1 MKKYL
6 LFAFL
11 LLLPYRVFAFAY
23 YCPSSVT
30 SGEEIR
36 CSIVPGTNLKSVT
49 GNVGS
54 DEALVFY
61 GISGNGFTDRS
72 SGTGI
77 LLNDVKSNADVYL
90 KFKAPNVSTT
100 KEYSISFT
108 NFSYVTEDDH
118 TNLYKAE
125 IFKVNVVPKT
135 TTTTTTKGSIFKI
148 NFDAN
153 GGTGTFKELS
163 CTSKNGVCNVNLS
176 EVGVPVREGY
186 TFNGWGTN
194 KDCTTS
200 GNKNVYK
207 AKKSTILFACYTKNS
222 DSTTTTTTTK
232 ATTSN
237 KTTST
242 TTITSKTD
250 IKLYLKNLSIEGQTI
265 DFSKFKTNYEIKVL
279 YEVESIKINAEAAS
293 EGVNLDYQNEVNL
306 EVGENE
312 IPITLSDG
320 TNSSVYTLKVI
331 RLKEGEEIKDASN
344 DASLKSLVLTGYN
357 IGFNSTVTS
366 YELTVKYNVSNIE
379 VKATPNDENAKFV
392 ITGNSDIANGSVIK
406 VDVQAE
412 DGTLMSYKINIT
424 KQNFFQTY
432 KTYFLIGAGV
442 VLLILTILV
451 IIDRKKKVK
460 KVPKTTVVKKSSG
473 VKQGTTNNK
482 ASNVEVLKM

>member
-11 LLLPYRVFAFAY
+11 LLLPYKVWAFGIACSSSVSSGEMIDCTISPGNNLVSVKGNVGFDDALTFY
-23 YCPSSVT
+23 GITGEGFTNASNGTNLVLNNVKTNAGIHLSFKAPSVT
-30 SGEEIR
+30 S
-36 CSIVPGTNLKSVT
+36 K
-49 GNVGS
+49 
-54 DEALVFY
+54 
-61 GISGNGFTDRS
+61 
-72 SGTGI
+72 
-77 LLNDVKSNADVYL
+77 
-90 KFKAPNVSTT
+90 
-100 KEYSISFT
+100 KEYSITFT
-108 NFSYVTEDDH
+108 NFSFVTEGNNETH
-118 TNLYKAE
+118 LYKAE
-125 IFKVNVVPKT
+125 LLKVNVIPKT
-135 TTTTTTKGSIFKI
+135 TTTTTTKSSIFKI

-163 CTSKNGVCNVNLS
+163 CTSKNGVCNVDLN
-176 EVGVPVREGY
+176 EAGVPVREGY

-194 KDCTTS
+194 KNCTTT

-207 AKKSTILFACYTKNS
+207 AKKNTTLYACYTKEENTT
-222 DSTTTTTTTK
+222 TTTTTTTK
-232 ATTSN
+232 V
-237 KTTST
+237 T
-242 TTITSKTD
+242 TTTAKTD
-250 IKLYLKNLSIEGQTI
+250 IKLYLKELNIEGQTI

-279 YEVESIKINAEAAS
+279 YDVESIKINAEAAS
-293 EGVNLDYQNEVNL
+293 DGINTEYQKEVNL

-344 DASLKSLVLTGYN
+344 DATLKSLVLTGYD

-379 VKATPNDENAKFV
+379 VKATPSDENAKFV
-392 ITGNSDIANGSVIK
+392 ITGNSDIVNGSVIK

-442 VLLILTILV
+442 VLLILLILV
-451 IIDRKKKVK
+451 IIDRKKKEK
-460 KVPKTTVVKKSSG
+460 KVPKTTVVKKSSS

>member
-11 LLLPYRVFAFAY
+11 LILPYKVWAFGIACSSSVSSGEMIDCTISPGNNLVSVKGNVGFDDALTFY
-23 YCPSSVT
+23 GITGDGFTNASNGTNLVLNNVKTNAGIHLIFKAPSVT
-30 SGEEIR
+30 S
-36 CSIVPGTNLKSVT
+36 K
-49 GNVGS
+49 
-54 DEALVFY
+54 
-61 GISGNGFTDRS
+61 
-72 SGTGI
+72 
-77 LLNDVKSNADVYL
+77 
-90 KFKAPNVSTT
+90 
-100 KEYSISFT
+100 KEYAITFT
-108 NFSYVTEDDH
+108 NFSFVTEGNNETH
-118 TNLYKAE
+118 LYKAE
-125 IFKVNVVPKT
+125 LLKVNVIPKT
-135 TTTTTTKGSIFKI
+135 TTTTTKSSIFKI

-163 CTSKNGVCNVNLS
+163 CTSKNGVCNVDLN
-176 EVGVPVREGY
+176 EAGVPVREGY

-194 KDCTTS
+194 KNCTTT

-207 AKKSTILFACYTKNS
+207 AKKNTTLYACYTKEEN
-222 DSTTTTTTTK
+222 TTKTTTTTTK
-232 ATTSN
+232 V
-237 KTTST
+237 T
-242 TTITSKTD
+242 TTTAKTD
-250 IKLYLKNLSIEGQTI
+250 IKLYLKELNVEGQTI

-279 YEVESIKINAEAAS
+279 YDVESIKINAEAAS
-293 EGVNLDYQNEVNL
+293 DGINTEYQNEVNL

-344 DASLKSLVLTGYN
+344 DATLKSLVLTGYN
-357 IGFNSTVTS
+357 IDFNSTVTS

-379 VKATPNDENAKFV
+379 VKATPSDENAKFV
-392 ITGNSDIANGSVIK
+392 ITGNSDIVNGSVIK

-442 VLLILTILV
+442 VLLILLILV
-451 IIDRKKKVK
+451 IIDRKKKEK
-460 KVPKTTVVKKSSG
+460 KVPKTTVVKKSSS

>member
-11 LLLPYRVFAFAY
+11 LLLPYKVWAFGIACSSSVSSGEMIDCTISPGDNLVSVKGNVGFDDALTFY
-23 YCPSSVT
+23 GITGDGFTNASNGTNLVLNNVKTNAGIHLSFKAPSVT
-30 SGEEIR
+30 S
-36 CSIVPGTNLKSVT
+36 K
-49 GNVGS
+49 
-54 DEALVFY
+54 
-61 GISGNGFTDRS
+61 
-72 SGTGI
+72 
-77 LLNDVKSNADVYL
+77 
-90 KFKAPNVSTT
+90 
-100 KEYSISFT
+100 KEYAITFT
-108 NFSYVTEDDH
+108 NFSFVTEGNNETH
-118 TNLYKAE
+118 LYKAE
-125 IFKVNVVPKT
+125 LLKVNVIPKT
-135 TTTTTTKGSIFKI
+135 TTTTTTKSSIFKI

-163 CTSKNGVCNVNLS
+163 CTSKNGVCNVNLN
-176 EVGVPVREGY
+176 EAGVPVREGY

-194 KDCTTS
+194 KNCTTT

-207 AKKSTILFACYTKNS
+207 AKKNTTLYACYTKEEN
-222 DSTTTTTTTK
+222 TTKTTTTTTK
-232 ATTSN
+232 V
-237 KTTST
+237 T
-242 TTITSKTD
+242 TTTAKTD
-250 IKLYLKNLSIEGQTI
+250 IKLYLKELNVEGQTI

-279 YEVESIKINAEAAS
+279 YDVESIKINAEAAS
-293 EGVNLDYQNEVNL
+293 DGINTEYQKEVNL

-344 DASLKSLVLTGYN
+344 DATLKSLVLTGYD
-357 IGFNSTVTS
+357 IDFNSTVTS

-379 VKATPNDENAKFV
+379 VKATPSDENAKFV
-392 ITGNSDIANGSVIK
+392 ITGNSDIVNGSVIK

-432 KTYFLIGAGV
+432 KTYFLIGTGV
-442 VLLILTILV
+442 VLLILIILV

-460 KVPKTTVVKKSSG
+460 KVPKTTVVKKSSS

>member
-11 LLLPYRVFAFAY
+11 LLLPYKVWAFGIACSSSVSSGEMIDCTISPGNNLVSVKGNVGFDDALTFY
-23 YCPSSVT
+23 GITGDGFTNASNGTNLVLNNVKTNAGIHLIFKAPSVT
-30 SGEEIR
+30 S
-36 CSIVPGTNLKSVT
+36 K
-49 GNVGS
+49 
-54 DEALVFY
+54 
-61 GISGNGFTDRS
+61 
-72 SGTGI
+72 
-77 LLNDVKSNADVYL
+77 
-90 KFKAPNVSTT
+90 
-100 KEYSISFT
+100 KEYAITFT
-108 NFSYVTEDDH
+108 NFSFVTEGNNETH
-118 TNLYKAE
+118 LYKAE
-125 IFKVNVVPKT
+125 LLKVNVIPKT
-135 TTTTTTKGSIFKI
+135 TTTTTTKSSIFKI

-163 CTSKNGVCNVNLS
+163 CTSKNGVCNVDLN
-176 EVGVPVREGY
+176 EAGVPVREGY

-194 KDCTTS
+194 KNCTTT

-207 AKKSTILFACYTKNS
+207 AKKNTTLYACYTKEEN
-222 DSTTTTTTTK
+222 TTKTTTTTTK
-232 ATTSN
+232 V
-237 KTTST
+237 T
-242 TTITSKTD
+242 TTTAKTD
-250 IKLYLKNLSIEGQTI
+250 IKLYLKELNVEGQTI

-279 YEVESIKINAEAAS
+279 YDVESIKINAEAAS
-293 EGVNLDYQNEVNL
+293 DGINTEYQNEVNL

-344 DASLKSLVLTGYN
+344 DATLKSLVLTGYN
-357 IGFNSTVTS
+357 IDFNSTVTS

-379 VKATPNDENAKFV
+379 VKATPSDENAKFV
-392 ITGNSDIANGSVIK
+392 ITGNSDIVNGSVIK

-442 VLLILTILV
+442 VLLILLILV
-451 IIDRKKKVK
+451 IIDRKKKEK
-460 KVPKTTVVKKSSG
+460 KVPKTTVVKKSSS

-482 ASNVEVLKM
+482 AGNVEVLKM

>member
-11 LLLPYRVFAFAY
+11 LLLPYKVWAFGIACSSSVSSGEMIDCTISPGNNLVSVKGNVGFDDALTFY
-23 YCPSSVT
+23 GITGDGFTNASNGTNLVLNNVKTNAGIHLIFKAPSVT
-30 SGEEIR
+30 S
-36 CSIVPGTNLKSVT
+36 K
-49 GNVGS
+49 
-54 DEALVFY
+54 
-61 GISGNGFTDRS
+61 
-72 SGTGI
+72 
-77 LLNDVKSNADVYL
+77 
-90 KFKAPNVSTT
+90 
-100 KEYSISFT
+100 KEYAITFT
-108 NFSYVTEDDH
+108 NFSFVTEGNNETH
-118 TNLYKAE
+118 LYKAE
-125 IFKVNVVPKT
+125 LLKVNVIPKT
-135 TTTTTTKGSIFKI
+135 TTTTTTKSSIFKI

-163 CTSKNGVCNVNLS
+163 CTSKNGVCNVDLN
-176 EVGVPVREGY
+176 EAGVPVREGY

-194 KDCTTS
+194 KNCTTT

-207 AKKSTILFACYTKNS
+207 AKKNTTLYACYTKEENTT
-222 DSTTTTTTTK
+222 TTTTTTTK
-232 ATTSN
+232 V
-237 KTTST
+237 T
-242 TTITSKTD
+242 TTTAKTD
-250 IKLYLKNLSIEGQTI
+250 IKLYLKELNVEGQTI

-279 YEVESIKINAEAAS
+279 YDVESIKINAEAAS
-293 EGVNLDYQNEVNL
+293 DGINTEYQNEVNL

-344 DASLKSLVLTGYN
+344 DATLKSLVLTGYN
-357 IGFNSTVTS
+357 IDFNSTVTS

-379 VKATPNDENAKFV
+379 VKATPSDENAKFV
-392 ITGNSDIANGSVIK
+392 ITGNSDIVNGSVIK

-442 VLLILTILV
+442 VLLILLILV
-451 IIDRKKKVK
+451 IIDRKKKEK
-460 KVPKTTVVKKSSG
+460 KVPKTTVVKKSSS

>member
-11 LLLPYRVFAFAY
+11 LLLPYKVWAFGFACSSSVSSGEMIDCTISPGNNLVSVKGNVGFDDALTFY
-23 YCPSSVT
+23 GITGDGFTNASNGTNLVLNNVKTNASIHLGFKAPSVT
-30 SGEEIR
+30 S
-36 CSIVPGTNLKSVT
+36 K
-49 GNVGS
+49 
-54 DEALVFY
+54 
-61 GISGNGFTDRS
+61 
-72 SGTGI
+72 
-77 LLNDVKSNADVYL
+77 
-90 KFKAPNVSTT
+90 
-100 KEYSISFT
+100 KEYAITFT
-108 NFSYVTEDDH
+108 NFSFVTEGNNETH
-118 TNLYKAE
+118 LYKAE
-125 IFKVNVVPKT
+125 LLKVNVIPKT
-135 TTTTTTKGSIFKI
+135 TTTTTTKASIFKI

-163 CTSKNGVCNVNLS
+163 CTSKNGVCNVDLS
-176 EVGVPVREGY
+176 SVGVPVRDGF
-186 TFNGWGTN
+186 TFNGWGTVRS
-194 KDCTTS
+194 CTTS

-207 AKKSTILFACYTKNS
+207 AKKSTTLYACYTKNS
-222 DSTTTTTTTK
+222 DTTTTTTTTTK
-232 ATTSN
+232 V
-237 KTTST
+237 T
-242 TTITSKTD
+242 TTTAKTD
-250 IKLYLKNLSIEGQTI
+250 IKLYLKELDVEGQTI

-279 YEVESIKINAEAAS
+279 YDVESIKINAEAAS
-293 EGVNLDYQNEVNL
+293 DGINTDYQNEVNL

-344 DASLKSLVLTGYN
+344 DATLKSLVLTGYN

-412 DGTLMSYKINIT
+412 DGTLMSYKINIV

-442 VLLILTILV
+442 ILLILIILI

>member
-11 LLLPYRVFAFAY
+11 LLLPYKVWAFGIACSSSVSSGEMIDCTISPGDNLVSVKGNVGFDDALTFY
-23 YCPSSVT
+23 GITGDGFTNVSNGTNLVLNNVKTNAGIHLSFKAPSVT
-30 SGEEIR
+30 S
-36 CSIVPGTNLKSVT
+36 K
-49 GNVGS
+49 
-54 DEALVFY
+54 
-61 GISGNGFTDRS
+61 
-72 SGTGI
+72 
-77 LLNDVKSNADVYL
+77 
-90 KFKAPNVSTT
+90 
-100 KEYSISFT
+100 KEYAITFT
-108 NFSYVTEDDH
+108 NFSFVTEGNNETH
-118 TNLYKAE
+118 LYKAE
-125 IFKVNVVPKT
+125 LLKVNVIPKT
-135 TTTTTTKGSIFKI
+135 TTTTTTKSSIFKI

-163 CTSKNGVCNVNLS
+163 CTSKNGVCNVNLN
-176 EVGVPVREGY
+176 EAGVPVREGY

-194 KDCTTS
+194 KNCTTT

-207 AKKSTILFACYTKNS
+207 AKKNTTLYACYTKEENTT
-222 DSTTTTTTTK
+222 TTTTTTTK
-232 ATTSN
+232 V
-237 KTTST
+237 T
-242 TTITSKTD
+242 TTTAKTD
-250 IKLYLKNLSIEGQTI
+250 IKLYLKELNVEGQTI

-279 YEVESIKINAEAAS
+279 YDVESIKINAEAAS
-293 EGVNLDYQNEVNL
+293 DGINTEYQNEVNL

-344 DASLKSLVLTGYN
+344 DATLKSLVLTGYD

-379 VKATPNDENAKFV
+379 VKATPSDENAKFV
-392 ITGNSDIANGSVIK
+392 ITGNSDIVNGSVIK

-412 DGTLMSYKINIT
+412 DGTLMSYKINII

-442 VLLILTILV
+442 VLLVLIILV
-451 IIDRKKKVK
+451 IIDRKKKEK
-460 KVPKTTVVKKSSG
+460 KVPKTTVVKKSSS

>member
-11 LLLPYRVFAFAY
+11 LLLPYKVWAFGIACSSSVSSGEMIDCTISPGNNLVSIKGNVGFDDALTFY
-23 YCPSSVT
+23 GITGDGFTNASNGTNLVLNNVKTNAGIHLSFKAPSVT
-30 SGEEIR
+30 S
-36 CSIVPGTNLKSVT
+36 K
-49 GNVGS
+49 
-54 DEALVFY
+54 
-61 GISGNGFTDRS
+61 
-72 SGTGI
+72 
-77 LLNDVKSNADVYL
+77 
-90 KFKAPNVSTT
+90 
-100 KEYSISFT
+100 KEYAITFT
-108 NFSYVTEDDH
+108 NFSFVTEGNNETH
-118 TNLYKAE
+118 LYKAE
-125 IFKVNVVPKT
+125 LLKVNVIPKT
-135 TTTTTTKGSIFKI
+135 TTTTTTKSSIFKI

-163 CTSKNGVCNVNLS
+163 CTSKNGVCNVNLN

-194 KDCTTS
+194 KNCTTT

-207 AKKSTILFACYTKNS
+207 AKKNTTLYACYTKEEKTT
-222 DSTTTTTTTK
+222 TTTTTTTK
-232 ATTSN
+232 V
-237 KTTST
+237 T
-242 TTITSKTD
+242 TTTAKTD
-250 IKLYLKNLSIEGQTI
+250 IKLYLKELNVEGQTI

-279 YEVESIKINAEAAS
+279 YDVESIKINAEAAS
-293 EGVNLDYQNEVNL
+293 DGINTEYQKEVNL

-344 DASLKSLVLTGYN
+344 DATLKSLVLTGYD
-357 IGFNSTVTS
+357 IDFNSTVTS

-379 VKATPNDENAKFV
+379 VKATPSDENAKFV
-392 ITGNSDIANGSVIK
+392 ITGNSDIVNGSVIK

-442 VLLILTILV
+442 VLLILLILV
-451 IIDRKKKVK
+451 IIDRKKKEK
-460 KVPKTTVVKKSSG
+460 KVPKTTVVKKSSS

>member
-11 LLLPYRVFAFAY
+11 LLLPYKVWAFGIACSSSVSSGEMIDCTISPGNNLVSVKGNVGFDDALTFY
-23 YCPSSVT
+23 GITGEGFTNASNGTNLVLNNVKTNAGIHLSFKAPSVT
-30 SGEEIR
+30 S
-36 CSIVPGTNLKSVT
+36 K
-49 GNVGS
+49 
-54 DEALVFY
+54 
-61 GISGNGFTDRS
+61 
-72 SGTGI
+72 
-77 LLNDVKSNADVYL
+77 
-90 KFKAPNVSTT
+90 
-100 KEYSISFT
+100 KEYSITFT
-108 NFSYVTEDDH
+108 NFSFVTEGNNETH
-118 TNLYKAE
+118 LYKAE
-125 IFKVNVVPKT
+125 LLKVNVIPKT
-135 TTTTTTKGSIFKI
+135 TTTTTTKSSIFKI

-163 CTSKNGVCNVNLS
+163 CTSKNGVCNVNLN
-176 EVGVPVREGY
+176 EAGVPVREGY

-194 KDCTTS
+194 KNCTTT

-207 AKKSTILFACYTKNS
+207 AKKNTTLYACYTKEENTT
-222 DSTTTTTTTK
+222 TTTTTTTK
-232 ATTSN
+232 V
-237 KTTST
+237 T
-242 TTITSKTD
+242 TTTAKTD
-250 IKLYLKNLSIEGQTI
+250 IKLYLKELNVEGQTI

-279 YEVESIKINAEAAS
+279 YDVESIKINAEAAS
-293 EGVNLDYQNEVNL
+293 DGINTEYQKEVNL

-344 DASLKSLVLTGYN
+344 DATLKSLVLTGYD

-379 VKATPNDENAKFV
+379 VKATPSDENAKFV
-392 ITGNSDIANGSVIK
+392 ITGNSDIVNGSVIK

-442 VLLILTILV
+442 VLLILLILV
-451 IIDRKKKVK
+451 IIDRKKKEK
-460 KVPKTTVVKKSSG
+460 KVPKTTVVKKSSS

>member
-11 LLLPYRVFAFAY
+11 LLLPYKVWAFGIACSSSVSSGEMIDCTISPGNNLVSVKGNVGFDDALTFY
-23 YCPSSVT
+23 GITGDGFTNASNGTNLVLNNVKTNAGIHLSFKAPSVT
-30 SGEEIR
+30 S
-36 CSIVPGTNLKSVT
+36 K
-49 GNVGS
+49 
-54 DEALVFY
+54 
-61 GISGNGFTDRS
+61 
-72 SGTGI
+72 
-77 LLNDVKSNADVYL
+77 
-90 KFKAPNVSTT
+90 
-100 KEYSISFT
+100 KEYAITFT
-108 NFSYVTEDDH
+108 NFSFVTEGNNETH
-118 TNLYKAE
+118 LYKAE
-125 IFKVNVVPKT
+125 LLKVNVIPKT
-135 TTTTTTKGSIFKI
+135 TTTTTTKSSIFKI

-163 CTSKNGVCNVNLS
+163 CTSKNGVCNVNLN
-176 EVGVPVREGY
+176 EAGVPVREGY

-194 KDCTTS
+194 KNCTTT

-207 AKKSTILFACYTKNS
+207 AKKNTTLYACYTKEENTT
-222 DSTTTTTTTK
+222 TTTTTTTK
-232 ATTSN
+232 V
-237 KTTST
+237 T
-242 TTITSKTD
+242 TTTAKTD
-250 IKLYLKNLSIEGQTI
+250 IKLYLKELNIEGQTI

-279 YEVESIKINAEAAS
+279 YDVESIRINAEAAS
-293 EGVNLDYQNEVNL
+293 DGINTEYQKEVNL

-344 DASLKSLVLTGYN
+344 DATLKSLVLTGYD
-357 IGFNSTVTS
+357 IDFNSTVTS

-379 VKATPNDENAKFV
+379 VKATPSDENAKFV
-392 ITGNSDIANGSVIK
+392 ITGNSDIVNGSVIK

-442 VLLILTILV
+442 VLLILLILV
-451 IIDRKKKVK
+451 IIDRKKKEK
-460 KVPKTTVVKKSSG
+460 KVPKTTVVKKSSS

>member
-11 LLLPYRVFAFAY
+11 LLLPYKVWAFGIACSSSVSSGEMIDCTISPGDNLVSVKGNVGFDDALTFY
-23 YCPSSVT
+23 GITGDGFTNASNGTNLVLNNVKTNAGIHLSFKAPSVT
-30 SGEEIR
+30 S
-36 CSIVPGTNLKSVT
+36 K
-49 GNVGS
+49 
-54 DEALVFY
+54 
-61 GISGNGFTDRS
+61 
-72 SGTGI
+72 
-77 LLNDVKSNADVYL
+77 
-90 KFKAPNVSTT
+90 
-100 KEYSISFT
+100 KEYAITFT
-108 NFSYVTEDDH
+108 NFSFVTEGNNETH
-118 TNLYKAE
+118 LYKAE
-125 IFKVNVVPKT
+125 LLKVNVIPKT
-135 TTTTTTKGSIFKI
+135 TTTTTTKSSIFKI

-163 CTSKNGVCNVNLS
+163 CTSKNGVCNVNLN
-176 EVGVPVREGY
+176 EAGVPVREGY

-194 KDCTTS
+194 KNCTTT

-207 AKKSTILFACYTKNS
+207 AKKNTTLYACYTKEENTT
-222 DSTTTTTTTK
+222 TTTTTTTK
-232 ATTSN
+232 V
-237 KTTST
+237 T
-242 TTITSKTD
+242 TTTAKTD
-250 IKLYLKNLSIEGQTI
+250 IKLYLKELNVEGQTI

-279 YEVESIKINAEAAS
+279 YDVESIKINAEAAS
-293 EGVNLDYQNEVNL
+293 DGINTEYQNEVNL

-344 DASLKSLVLTGYN
+344 DATLKSLVLTGYD
-357 IGFNSTVTS
+357 IDFNSTVTS

-379 VKATPNDENAKFV
+379 VKATPSDENAKFV
-392 ITGNSDIANGSVIK
+392 ITGNSDIVNGSVIK

-442 VLLILTILV
+442 VLLILLILV
-451 IIDRKKKVK
+451 IIDRKKKEK
-460 KVPKTTVVKKSSG
+460 KVPKTTVVKKSSS

-482 ASNVEVLKM
+482 AGNVEVLKM

>member
-11 LLLPYRVFAFAY
+11 LILPYKVWAFGIACSSSVSSGEMIDCTISPGNNLVSVKGNVGFDDALTFY
-23 YCPSSVT
+23 GITGDGFTNASNGTNLVLNNVKTNAGIHLIFKAPSVT
-30 SGEEIR
+30 SKKDYAI
-36 CSIVPGTNLKSVT
+36 T
-49 GNVGS
+49 
-54 DEALVFY
+54 
-61 GISGNGFTDRS
+61 
-72 SGTGI
+72 
-77 LLNDVKSNADVYL
+77 
-90 KFKAPNVSTT
+90 
-100 KEYSISFT
+100 FT
-108 NFSYVTEDDH
+108 NFSFVTEGNNETH
-118 TNLYKAE
+118 LYKAE
-125 IFKVNVVPKT
+125 LLKVNVIPKT
-135 TTTTTTKGSIFKI
+135 TTTTTTKSSIFKI

-163 CTSKNGVCNVNLS
+163 CTSKNGVCNVDLN
-176 EVGVPVREGY
+176 EAGVPVREGY

-194 KDCTTS
+194 KNCTTT

-207 AKKSTILFACYTKNS
+207 AKKNTTLYACYTKEEN
-222 DSTTTTTTTK
+222 TTKTTTTTTK
-232 ATTSN
+232 V
-237 KTTST
+237 T
-242 TTITSKTD
+242 TTTAKTD
-250 IKLYLKNLSIEGQTI
+250 IKLYLKELNVEGQTI

-279 YEVESIKINAEAAS
+279 YDVESIKINAEAAS
-293 EGVNLDYQNEVNL
+293 DGINTEYQNEVNL

-344 DASLKSLVLTGYN
+344 DATLKSLVLTGYN
-357 IGFNSTVTS
+357 IDFNSTVTS

-379 VKATPNDENAKFV
+379 VKATPSDENAKFV
-392 ITGNSDIANGSVIK
+392 ITGNSDIVNGSVIK

-442 VLLILTILV
+442 VLLILIILV

-460 KVPKTTVVKKSSG
+460 KVPKTTVVKKSSS

>member
-11 LLLPYRVFAFAY
+11 LLLPYKVWAFGIACSSSVSSGEMIDCTISPGDNLVSVKGNVGFDDALTFY
-23 YCPSSVT
+23 GITGDGFTNVSNGTNLVLNNVKTNAGIHLSFKAPSVT
-30 SGEEIR
+30 S
-36 CSIVPGTNLKSVT
+36 K
-49 GNVGS
+49 
-54 DEALVFY
+54 
-61 GISGNGFTDRS
+61 
-72 SGTGI
+72 
-77 LLNDVKSNADVYL
+77 
-90 KFKAPNVSTT
+90 
-100 KEYSISFT
+100 KEYAITFT
-108 NFSYVTEDDH
+108 NFSFVTEGNNETH
-118 TNLYKAE
+118 LYKAE
-125 IFKVNVVPKT
+125 LLKVNVIPKT
-135 TTTTTTKGSIFKI
+135 TTTTTTKSSIFKI

-163 CTSKNGVCNVNLS
+163 CTSKNGVCNVNLN

-194 KDCTTS
+194 KNCTTT

-207 AKKSTILFACYTKNS
+207 AKKNTTLYACYTKEEKTT
-222 DSTTTTTTTK
+222 TTTTTTTK
-232 ATTSN
+232 V
-237 KTTST
+237 T
-242 TTITSKTD
+242 TTTAKTD
-250 IKLYLKNLSIEGQTI
+250 IKLYLKELNVEGQTI

-279 YEVESIKINAEAAS
+279 YDVESIKINAEAAS
-293 EGVNLDYQNEVNL
+293 DGINTEYQKEVNL

-344 DASLKSLVLTGYN
+344 DATLKSLVLTGYD
-357 IGFNSTVTS
+357 IDFNSTVTS

-379 VKATPNDENAKFV
+379 VKATPSDENAKFV
-392 ITGNSDIANGSVIK
+392 ITGNSDIVNGSVIK

-442 VLLILTILV
+442 VLLILLILV
-451 IIDRKKKVK
+451 VIDRKKKEK
-460 KVPKTTVVKKSSG
+460 KVPKTTVVKKSSS

>member
-11 LLLPYRVFAFAY
+11 LLLPYKVWAFGIACSSSVSSGEMIDCTISPGNNLVSVKGNVGFDDALTFY
-23 YCPSSVT
+23 GITGDGFTNASNGTNLVLNNVKTNAGIHLIFKAPSVT
-30 SGEEIR
+30 S
-36 CSIVPGTNLKSVT
+36 K
-49 GNVGS
+49 
-54 DEALVFY
+54 
-61 GISGNGFTDRS
+61 
-72 SGTGI
+72 
-77 LLNDVKSNADVYL
+77 
-90 KFKAPNVSTT
+90 
-100 KEYSISFT
+100 KEYAITFT
-108 NFSYVTEDDH
+108 NFSFVTEGNNETH
-118 TNLYKAE
+118 LYKAE
-125 IFKVNVVPKT
+125 LLKVNVIPKT
-135 TTTTTTKGSIFKI
+135 TTTTTTKSSIFKI

-163 CTSKNGVCNVNLS
+163 CTSKNGVCNVDLN
-176 EVGVPVREGY
+176 EAGVPVREGY

-194 KDCTTS
+194 KNCTTT

-207 AKKSTILFACYTKNS
+207 AKKNTTLYACYTKEENTT
-222 DSTTTTTTTK
+222 TTTTTTTK
-232 ATTSN
+232 V
-237 KTTST
+237 T
-242 TTITSKTD
+242 TTTAKTD
-250 IKLYLKNLSIEGQTI
+250 IKLYLKELNVEGQTI

-279 YEVESIKINAEAAS
+279 YDVESIKINAEAAS
-293 EGVNLDYQNEVNL
+293 DGINTEYQKEVNL

-344 DASLKSLVLTGYN
+344 DATLKSLVLTGYD
-357 IGFNSTVTS
+357 IDFNSTVTS

-379 VKATPNDENAKFV
+379 VKATPSDENAKFV
-392 ITGNSDIANGSVIK
+392 ITGNSDIVNGSVIK

-442 VLLILTILV
+442 VLLILLILV
-451 IIDRKKKVK
+451 IIDRKKKEK
-460 KVPKTTVVKKSSG
+460 KVPKTTVVKKSSS

>member
-11 LLLPYRVFAFAY
+11 LLLPYKVWAFGIACSSSVSSGEMIDCTISPGDNLVSVKGNVGFDDALTFY
-23 YCPSSVT
+23 GITGDGFTNASNGTNLVLNNVKTNAGIHLSFKAPSVT
-30 SGEEIR
+30 S
-36 CSIVPGTNLKSVT
+36 K
-49 GNVGS
+49 
-54 DEALVFY
+54 
-61 GISGNGFTDRS
+61 
-72 SGTGI
+72 
-77 LLNDVKSNADVYL
+77 
-90 KFKAPNVSTT
+90 
-100 KEYSISFT
+100 KEYAITFT
-108 NFSYVTEDDH
+108 NFSFVTEGNNETH
-118 TNLYKAE
+118 LYKAE
-125 IFKVNVVPKT
+125 LLKVNVIPKT
-135 TTTTTTKGSIFKI
+135 TTTTTTKSSIFKI

-163 CTSKNGVCNVNLS
+163 CTSKNGVCNVNLN
-176 EVGVPVREGY
+176 EAGVPVREGY

-194 KDCTTS
+194 KNCTTT

-207 AKKSTILFACYTKNS
+207 AKKNTTLYACYTKEEKTT
-222 DSTTTTTTTK
+222 TTTTTTTK
-232 ATTSN
+232 V
-237 KTTST
+237 T
-242 TTITSKTD
+242 TTTAKTD
-250 IKLYLKNLSIEGQTI
+250 IKLYLKELNVEGQTI

-279 YEVESIKINAEAAS
+279 YDVESIKINAEAAS
-293 EGVNLDYQNEVNL
+293 DGINTEYQKEVNL

-344 DASLKSLVLTGYN
+344 DATLKSLVLTGYD
-357 IGFNSTVTS
+357 IDFNSTVTS

-379 VKATPNDENAKFV
+379 VKATPSDENAKFV
-392 ITGNSDIANGSVIK
+392 ITGNSDIVNGSVIK

-442 VLLILTILV
+442 VLLILLILV
-451 IIDRKKKVK
+451 IIDRKKKEK
-460 KVPKTTVVKKSSG
+460 KVPKTTVVKKSSS

>member
-11 LLLPYRVFAFAY
+11 LLLPYKVWAFGIACSSSVSSGEMIDCTISPGNNLVSVKGNVGFDDALTFY
-23 YCPSSVT
+23 GITGDGFTNASNGTNLVLNNVKTNAGIHLIFKAPSVT
-30 SGEEIR
+30 S
-36 CSIVPGTNLKSVT
+36 K
-49 GNVGS
+49 
-54 DEALVFY
+54 
-61 GISGNGFTDRS
+61 
-72 SGTGI
+72 
-77 LLNDVKSNADVYL
+77 
-90 KFKAPNVSTT
+90 
-100 KEYSISFT
+100 KEYAITFT
-108 NFSYVTEDDH
+108 NFSFVTEGNNETH
-118 TNLYKAE
+118 LYKAE
-125 IFKVNVVPKT
+125 LLKVNVIPKT
-135 TTTTTTKGSIFKI
+135 TTTTTTKSSIFKI

-163 CTSKNGVCNVNLS
+163 CTSKNGVCNVDLN
-176 EVGVPVREGY
+176 EAGVPVREGY

-194 KDCTTS
+194 KNCTTT

-207 AKKSTILFACYTKNS
+207 AKKNTTLYACYTKEEN
-222 DSTTTTTTTK
+222 TTKTTTTTTK
-232 ATTSN
+232 V
-237 KTTST
+237 T
-242 TTITSKTD
+242 TTTAKTD
-250 IKLYLKNLSIEGQTI
+250 IKLYLKELNVEGQTI

-279 YEVESIKINAEAAS
+279 YDVESIKINAEAAS
-293 EGVNLDYQNEVNL
+293 DGINTEYQNEVNL

-344 DASLKSLVLTGYN
+344 DATLKSLVLTGYN
-357 IGFNSTVTS
+357 IDFNSTVTS

-379 VKATPNDENAKFV
+379 VKATPSDENAKFV
-392 ITGNSDIANGSVIK
+392 ITGNSDIVNGSVIK

-442 VLLILTILV
+442 VLLILIILV

-460 KVPKTTVVKKSSG
+460 RVPKTTVVKKSSS

>member
-11 LLLPYRVFAFAY
+11 LLLPYKVWAFGFACSSSVSSGEMIDCTISPGNNLVSVKGNVGFDDALTFY
-23 YCPSSVT
+23 GITGDGFTNASNGTNLVLNNVKTNASIHLGFKAPSVT
-30 SGEEIR
+30 S
-36 CSIVPGTNLKSVT
+36 K
-49 GNVGS
+49 
-54 DEALVFY
+54 
-61 GISGNGFTDRS
+61 
-72 SGTGI
+72 
-77 LLNDVKSNADVYL
+77 
-90 KFKAPNVSTT
+90 
-100 KEYSISFT
+100 KEYAITFT
-108 NFSYVTEDDH
+108 NFSFVTEGNNETH
-118 TNLYKAE
+118 LYKAE
-125 IFKVNVVPKT
+125 LLKVNVIPKT
-135 TTTTTTKGSIFKI
+135 TTTTTTKASIFKI

-163 CTSKNGVCNVNLS
+163 CTSKNGVCNVDLS
-176 EVGVPVREGY
+176 SVGVPVRDGF
-186 TFNGWGTN
+186 TFNGWGTVRS
-194 KDCTTS
+194 CTTS

-207 AKKSTILFACYTKNS
+207 AKKSTTLYACYTKNS
-222 DSTTTTTTTK
+222 DTTTTTTTTTK
-232 ATTSN
+232 V
-237 KTTST
+237 T
-242 TTITSKTD
+242 TTTAKTD
-250 IKLYLKNLSIEGQTI
+250 IKLYLKELDVEGQTI

-279 YEVESIKINAEAAS
+279 YDVESIKINAEAAS
-293 EGVNLDYQNEVNL
+293 EGINTDYQNEVNL

-344 DASLKSLVLTGYN
+344 DATLKSLVLTGYN

-412 DGTLMSYKINIT
+412 DGTLMSYKINIV

-442 VLLILTILV
+442 ILLILIILI

>member
-11 LLLPYRVFAFAY
+11 LILPYKVWAFGIACSSSVSSGEMIDCTISPGNNLVSVKGNVGFDDALTFY
-23 YCPSSVT
+23 GITGDGFTNASNGTNLVLNNVKTNAGIHLIFKAPSVT
-30 SGEEIR
+30 S
-36 CSIVPGTNLKSVT
+36 K
-49 GNVGS
+49 
-54 DEALVFY
+54 
-61 GISGNGFTDRS
+61 
-72 SGTGI
+72 
-77 LLNDVKSNADVYL
+77 
-90 KFKAPNVSTT
+90 
-100 KEYSISFT
+100 KEYAITFT
-108 NFSYVTEDDH
+108 NFSFVTEGNNETH
-118 TNLYKAE
+118 LYKAE
-125 IFKVNVVPKT
+125 LLKVNVIPKT
-135 TTTTTTKGSIFKI
+135 TTTTTTKSSIFKI

-163 CTSKNGVCNVNLS
+163 CTSKNGVCNVDLN
-176 EVGVPVREGY
+176 EAGVPVREGY

-194 KDCTTS
+194 KNCTTT

-207 AKKSTILFACYTKNS
+207 AKKNTTLYACYTKEEN
-222 DSTTTTTTTK
+222 TTKTTTTTTK
-232 ATTSN
+232 V
-237 KTTST
+237 T
-242 TTITSKTD
+242 TTTAKTD
-250 IKLYLKNLSIEGQTI
+250 IKLYLKELNVEGQTI

-279 YEVESIKINAEAAS
+279 YDVESIKINAEAAS
-293 EGVNLDYQNEVNL
+293 DGINTEYQNEVNL

-344 DASLKSLVLTGYN
+344 DATLKSLVLTGYN
-357 IGFNSTVTS
+357 IDFNSTVTS

-379 VKATPNDENAKFV
+379 VKATPSDENAKFV
-392 ITGNSDIANGSVIK
+392 ITGNSDIVNGSVIK

-442 VLLILTILV
+442 VLLILLILV

-460 KVPKTTVVKKSSG
+460 KVPKTTVVKKSSS

>member
-11 LLLPYRVFAFAY
+11 LLLPYKVWAFGIACSSSVSSGEIIDCTISPGDNLVSVKGNVGFDDALTFY
-23 YCPSSVT
+23 GITGDGFTNASNGTNIVLNNVKTNAGIHLSFKAPSVT
-30 SGEEIR
+30 S
-36 CSIVPGTNLKSVT
+36 K
-49 GNVGS
+49 
-54 DEALVFY
+54 
-61 GISGNGFTDRS
+61 
-72 SGTGI
+72 
-77 LLNDVKSNADVYL
+77 
-90 KFKAPNVSTT
+90 
-100 KEYSISFT
+100 KEYSITFT
-108 NFSYVTEDDH
+108 NFSFVTEGNNETH
-118 TNLYKAE
+118 LYKAE
-125 IFKVNVVPKT
+125 LLKVNVIPKT
-135 TTTTTTKGSIFKI
+135 TTTTTTKSSIFKI

-163 CTSKNGVCNVNLS
+163 CTSKNGVCNVNLN
-176 EVGVPVREGY
+176 EAGVPVREGY

-194 KDCTTS
+194 KNCTTT

-207 AKKSTILFACYTKNS
+207 AKKNTTLYACYTKEENTT
-222 DSTTTTTTTK
+222 TTTTTTTK
-232 ATTSN
+232 V
-237 KTTST
+237 T
-242 TTITSKTD
+242 TTTAKTD
-250 IKLYLKNLSIEGQTI
+250 IKLYLKELNIEGQTI

-279 YEVESIKINAEAAS
+279 YDVESIKINAEAAS
-293 EGVNLDYQNEVNL
+293 DGINTEYQKEVNL

-344 DASLKSLVLTGYN
+344 DATLKSLVLTGYD

-379 VKATPNDENAKFV
+379 VKATPSDENAKFV
-392 ITGNSDIANGSVIK
+392 ITGNSDIVNGSVIK

-442 VLLILTILV
+442 VILILLILV
-451 IIDRKKKVK
+451 IIDRKKKEK
-460 KVPKTTVVKKSSG
+460 KVPKTTVVKKSSS

>member
-11 LLLPYRVFAFAY
+11 LLLPYKVWAFGIACSSSVSSGEMIDCTISPGDNLVSVKGNVGFDDALTFY
-23 YCPSSVT
+23 GITGDGFTNASNGTNLVLNNVKTNAGIHLSFKAPSVT
-30 SGEEIR
+30 S
-36 CSIVPGTNLKSVT
+36 K
-49 GNVGS
+49 
-54 DEALVFY
+54 
-61 GISGNGFTDRS
+61 
-72 SGTGI
+72 
-77 LLNDVKSNADVYL
+77 
-90 KFKAPNVSTT
+90 
-100 KEYSISFT
+100 KEYAITFT
-108 NFSYVTEDDH
+108 NFSFVTEGNNETH
-118 TNLYKAE
+118 LYKAE
-125 IFKVNVVPKT
+125 LLKVNVIPKT
-135 TTTTTTKGSIFKI
+135 TTTTTTKSSIFKI

-163 CTSKNGVCNVNLS
+163 CTSKNGVCNVNLN

-194 KDCTTS
+194 KNCTTT

-207 AKKSTILFACYTKNS
+207 AKKNTTLYACYTKEENTT
-222 DSTTTTTTTK
+222 TTTTTTTK
-232 ATTSN
+232 V
-237 KTTST
+237 T
-242 TTITSKTD
+242 TTTAKTD
-250 IKLYLKNLSIEGQTI
+250 IKLYLKELNVEGQTI

-279 YEVESIKINAEAAS
+279 YDVESIKINAEAAS
-293 EGVNLDYQNEVNL
+293 DGINTEYQKEVNL

-344 DASLKSLVLTGYN
+344 DATLKSLVLTGYD

-379 VKATPNDENAKFV
+379 VKATPSDENAKFV
-392 ITGNSDIANGSVIK
+392 ITGNSDIVNGSVIK

-442 VLLILTILV
+442 VLLILLILV
-451 IIDRKKKVK
+451 IIDRKKKEK
-460 KVPKTTVVKKSSG
+460 KVPKTTVVKKSSS

>member
-11 LLLPYRVFAFAY
+11 LLLPYKVWAFGIACSSSVSSGEMIDCTISPGDNLVSVKGNVGFDDALTFY
-23 YCPSSVT
+23 GITGDGFTNASNGTNLVLNNVKTNAGIHLSFKAPSVT
-30 SGEEIR
+30 S
-36 CSIVPGTNLKSVT
+36 K
-49 GNVGS
+49 
-54 DEALVFY
+54 
-61 GISGNGFTDRS
+61 
-72 SGTGI
+72 
-77 LLNDVKSNADVYL
+77 
-90 KFKAPNVSTT
+90 
-100 KEYSISFT
+100 KEYAITFT
-108 NFSYVTEDDH
+108 NFSFVTEGNNETH
-118 TNLYKAE
+118 LYKAE
-125 IFKVNVVPKT
+125 LLKVNVIPKT
-135 TTTTTTKGSIFKI
+135 TTTTTTKSSIFKI

-163 CTSKNGVCNVNLS
+163 CTSKNGVCNVNLN
-176 EVGVPVREGY
+176 EAGVPVREGY

-194 KDCTTS
+194 KNCTTT

-207 AKKSTILFACYTKNS
+207 AKKNTTLYACYTKEEN
-222 DSTTTTTTTK
+222 TTKTTTTTTK
-232 ATTSN
+232 V
-237 KTTST
+237 T
-242 TTITSKTD
+242 TTTAKTD
-250 IKLYLKNLSIEGQTI
+250 IKLYLKELNVEGQTI

-279 YEVESIKINAEAAS
+279 YDVESIKINAEAAS
-293 EGVNLDYQNEVNL
+293 DGINTEYQNEVNL

-344 DASLKSLVLTGYN
+344 DATLKSLVLTGYN
-357 IGFNSTVTS
+357 IDFNSTVTS

-379 VKATPNDENAKFV
+379 VKATPSDENAKFV
-392 ITGNSDIANGSVIK
+392 ITGNSDIVNGSVIK

-442 VLLILTILV
+442 VLLILLILV
-451 IIDRKKKVK
+451 IIDRKKKEK
-460 KVPKTTVVKKSSG
+460 KVPKTTVVKKSSS

-482 ASNVEVLKM
+482 AGNVEVLKM

>member
-11 LLLPYRVFAFAY
+11 LLLPYKVWAFGIACSSSVSSGEMIDCTISPGDNLVSVKGNVGFDDALTFY
-23 YCPSSVT
+23 GITGDGFTNVSNGTNLVLNNVKTNAGIHLSFKAPSVT
-30 SGEEIR
+30 S
-36 CSIVPGTNLKSVT
+36 K
-49 GNVGS
+49 
-54 DEALVFY
+54 
-61 GISGNGFTDRS
+61 
-72 SGTGI
+72 
-77 LLNDVKSNADVYL
+77 
-90 KFKAPNVSTT
+90 
-100 KEYSISFT
+100 KEYSITFT
-108 NFSYVTEDDH
+108 NFSFVTEGNNETH
-118 TNLYKAE
+118 LYKAE
-125 IFKVNVVPKT
+125 LLKVNVIPKT
-135 TTTTTTKGSIFKI
+135 TTTTTTKSSIFKI

-163 CTSKNGVCNVNLS
+163 CTSKNGVCNVDLNEAGL
-176 EVGVPVREGY
+176 PVREGY

-194 KDCTTS
+194 KNCTTT

-207 AKKSTILFACYTKNS
+207 AKKNTTLYACYTKEENTT
-222 DSTTTTTTTK
+222 TTTTTTTK
-232 ATTSN
+232 V
-237 KTTST
+237 T
-242 TTITSKTD
+242 TTTAKTD
-250 IKLYLKNLSIEGQTI
+250 IKLYLKELNVEGQTI

-279 YEVESIKINAEAAS
+279 YDVESIKINAEAAS
-293 EGVNLDYQNEVNL
+293 DGINTEYQKEVNL

-344 DASLKSLVLTGYN
+344 DATLKSLVLTGYD

-379 VKATPNDENAKFV
+379 VKATPSDENAKFV
-392 ITGNSDIANGSVIK
+392 ITGNSDIVNGSVIK

-442 VLLILTILV
+442 VLLILLILV
-451 IIDRKKKVK
+451 IIDRKKKEK
-460 KVPKTTVVKKSSG
+460 KVPKTTVVKKSSS

>member
-11 LLLPYRVFAFAY
+11 LLLPYKVWAFGIACSSSVSSGEMIDCTISPGDNLVSVKGNVGFDDALTFY
-23 YCPSSVT
+23 GITGDGFTNASNGTNLVLNNVKTNAGIHLSFKAPSVT
-30 SGEEIR
+30 S
-36 CSIVPGTNLKSVT
+36 K
-49 GNVGS
+49 
-54 DEALVFY
+54 
-61 GISGNGFTDRS
+61 
-72 SGTGI
+72 
-77 LLNDVKSNADVYL
+77 
-90 KFKAPNVSTT
+90 
-100 KEYSISFT
+100 KEYSITFT
-108 NFSYVTEDDH
+108 NFSFVTEGNNETH
-118 TNLYKAE
+118 LYKAE
-125 IFKVNVVPKT
+125 LLKVNVIPKT
-135 TTTTTTKGSIFKI
+135 TTTTTTKSSIFKI

-163 CTSKNGVCNVNLS
+163 CTSKNGVCNVDLN
-176 EVGVPVREGY
+176 EAGVPVREGY

-194 KDCTTS
+194 KNCTTA

-207 AKKSTILFACYTKNS
+207 AKKNTTLYACYTKEENTT
-222 DSTTTTTTTK
+222 TTTTTTTK
-232 ATTSN
+232 V
-237 KTTST
+237 T
-242 TTITSKTD
+242 TTTAKTD
-250 IKLYLKNLSIEGQTI
+250 IKLYLKELNVEGQTI

-279 YEVESIKINAEAAS
+279 YDVESIKINAEAAS
-293 EGVNLDYQNEVNL
+293 DGINTDYQKEVNL

-344 DASLKSLVLTGYN
+344 DATLKSLVLTGYD
-357 IGFNSTVTS
+357 IDFNSTVTS

-379 VKATPNDENAKFV
+379 VKATPSDENAKFV
-392 ITGNSDIANGSVIK
+392 ITGNSDIVNGSVIK

-442 VLLILTILV
+442 VILVLIILV
-451 IIDRKKKVK
+451 IIDRKKKEK
-460 KVPKTTVVKKSSG
+460 KVPKTTVVKKSSS
-473 VKQGTTNNK
+473 VKQGTTSNK

>member
-11 LLLPYRVFAFAY
+11 LLLPYKVWAFGIACSSSVSSGEMIDCTISPGDNLVSVKGNVGFDDALTFY
-23 YCPSSVT
+23 GITGDGFTNVSNGTNLVLNNVKTNAGIHLSFKAPSVT
-30 SGEEIR
+30 S
-36 CSIVPGTNLKSVT
+36 K
-49 GNVGS
+49 
-54 DEALVFY
+54 
-61 GISGNGFTDRS
+61 
-72 SGTGI
+72 
-77 LLNDVKSNADVYL
+77 
-90 KFKAPNVSTT
+90 
-100 KEYSISFT
+100 KEYAITFT
-108 NFSYVTEDDH
+108 NFSFVTEGNNETH
-118 TNLYKAE
+118 LYKAE
-125 IFKVNVVPKT
+125 LLKVNVIPKT
-135 TTTTTTKGSIFKI
+135 TTTTTTKSSIFKI

-163 CTSKNGVCNVNLS
+163 CTSKNGVCNVNLN

-194 KDCTTS
+194 KNCTTT

-207 AKKSTILFACYTKNS
+207 AKKNTTLYACYTKEENTT
-222 DSTTTTTTTK
+222 TTTTTTTK
-232 ATTSN
+232 V
-237 KTTST
+237 T
-242 TTITSKTD
+242 TTTAKTD
-250 IKLYLKNLSIEGQTI
+250 IKLYLKELNVEGQTI

-279 YEVESIKINAEAAS
+279 YDVESIKINAEAAS
-293 EGVNLDYQNEVNL
+293 DGINTEYQKEVNL

-344 DASLKSLVLTGYN
+344 DATLKSLVLTGYD

-379 VKATPNDENAKFV
+379 VKATPSDENAKFV
-392 ITGNSDIANGSVIK
+392 ITGNSDIVNGSVIK

-442 VLLILTILV
+442 VLLILLILV
-451 IIDRKKKVK
+451 IIDRKKKEK
-460 KVPKTTVVKKSSG
+460 KVPKTTVVKKSSS

-482 ASNVEVLKM
+482 ASSVEVLKM

>member
-11 LLLPYRVFAFAY
+11 LLLPYKVWAFGIACSSSVSSGEMIDCTISPGDNLVSVKGNVGFDDALTFY
-23 YCPSSVT
+23 GITGDGFTNASNGTNLVLNNVKTNAGIHLSFKAPSVT
-30 SGEEIR
+30 S
-36 CSIVPGTNLKSVT
+36 K
-49 GNVGS
+49 
-54 DEALVFY
+54 
-61 GISGNGFTDRS
+61 
-72 SGTGI
+72 
-77 LLNDVKSNADVYL
+77 
-90 KFKAPNVSTT
+90 
-100 KEYSISFT
+100 KEYAITFT
-108 NFSYVTEDDH
+108 NFSFVTEGNNETH
-118 TNLYKAE
+118 LYKAE
-125 IFKVNVVPKT
+125 LLKVNVIPKT
-135 TTTTTTKGSIFKI
+135 TTTTTTKSSIFKI

-163 CTSKNGVCNVNLS
+163 CTSKNGVCNVNLN
-176 EVGVPVREGY
+176 EAGVPVREGY

-194 KDCTTS
+194 KNCTTT

-207 AKKSTILFACYTKNS
+207 AKKNTTLYACYTKEENTT
-222 DSTTTTTTTK
+222 TTTTTTTK
-232 ATTSN
+232 V
-237 KTTST
+237 T
-242 TTITSKTD
+242 TTTAKTD
-250 IKLYLKNLSIEGQTI
+250 IKLYLKELNVEGQTI

-279 YEVESIKINAEAAS
+279 YDVESIKINAEAAS
-293 EGVNLDYQNEVNL
+293 DGINPEYQKEVNL

-344 DASLKSLVLTGYN
+344 DATLKSLVLTGYD
-357 IGFNSTVTS
+357 IDFNSTVTS

-379 VKATPNDENAKFV
+379 VKATPSDENAKFV
-392 ITGNSDIANGSVIK
+392 ITGNSDIVNGSVIK

-442 VLLILTILV
+442 VLLILLILV
-451 IIDRKKKVK
+451 IIDRKKKEK
-460 KVPKTTVVKKSSG
+460 KVPKTTVVKKSSS

>member
-11 LLLPYRVFAFAY
+11 LLLPYKVWAFGIACSSSVSSGEMIDCTISPGDNLVSVKGNVGFDDALTFY
-23 YCPSSVT
+23 GITGDGFTNASNGTNLVLNNVKTNAGIHLSFKAPSVT
-30 SGEEIR
+30 S
-36 CSIVPGTNLKSVT
+36 K
-49 GNVGS
+49 
-54 DEALVFY
+54 
-61 GISGNGFTDRS
+61 
-72 SGTGI
+72 
-77 LLNDVKSNADVYL
+77 
-90 KFKAPNVSTT
+90 
-100 KEYSISFT
+100 KEYAITFT
-108 NFSYVTEDDH
+108 NFSFVTEGNNETH
-118 TNLYKAE
+118 LYKAE
-125 IFKVNVVPKT
+125 LLKVNVIPKT
-135 TTTTTTKGSIFKI
+135 TTTTTTKSSIFKI

-163 CTSKNGVCNVNLS
+163 CTSKNGVCNVNLN

-194 KDCTTS
+194 KNCTTT

-207 AKKSTILFACYTKNS
+207 AKKNTTLYACYTKEEKTT
-222 DSTTTTTTTK
+222 TTTTTTTK
-232 ATTSN
+232 V
-237 KTTST
+237 T
-242 TTITSKTD
+242 TTTAKTD
-250 IKLYLKNLSIEGQTI
+250 IKLYLKELNVEGQTI

-279 YEVESIKINAEAAS
+279 YDVESIKINAEAAS
-293 EGVNLDYQNEVNL
+293 DGINTEYQKEVNL

-344 DASLKSLVLTGYN
+344 DATLKSLVLTGYD
-357 IGFNSTVTS
+357 IDFNSTVTS

-379 VKATPNDENAKFV
+379 VKATPSDENAKFV
-392 ITGNSDIANGSVIK
+392 ITGNSDIVNGSVIK

-442 VLLILTILV
+442 VLLILLILV
-451 IIDRKKKVK
+451 VIDRKKKEK
-460 KVPKTTVVKKSSG
+460 KVPKTTVVKKSSS

>member
-11 LLLPYRVFAFAY
+11 LLLPYKVWAFGIACSSSVSSGEMIDCTISPGDNLVSVKGNVGFDDALTFY
-23 YCPSSVT
+23 GITGDGFTNASNGTNLVLNNVKTNAGIHLSFKAPSVT
-30 SGEEIR
+30 S
-36 CSIVPGTNLKSVT
+36 K
-49 GNVGS
+49 
-54 DEALVFY
+54 
-61 GISGNGFTDRS
+61 
-72 SGTGI
+72 
-77 LLNDVKSNADVYL
+77 
-90 KFKAPNVSTT
+90 
-100 KEYSISFT
+100 KEYAITFT
-108 NFSYVTEDDH
+108 NFSFVTEGNNETH
-118 TNLYKAE
+118 LYKAE
-125 IFKVNVVPKT
+125 LLKVNVIPKT
-135 TTTTTTKGSIFKI
+135 TTTTTTKSSIFKI

-163 CTSKNGVCNVNLS
+163 CTSKNGVCNVNLN
-176 EVGVPVREGY
+176 EAGVPVREGY

-194 KDCTTS
+194 KNCTTT

-207 AKKSTILFACYTKNS
+207 AKKNTTLYACYTKEENTT
-222 DSTTTTTTTK
+222 TTTTTTTK
-232 ATTSN
+232 V
-237 KTTST
+237 T
-242 TTITSKTD
+242 TTTAKTD
-250 IKLYLKNLSIEGQTI
+250 IKLYLKELNVEGQTI

-279 YEVESIKINAEAAS
+279 YDVESIKINAEAAS
-293 EGVNLDYQNEVNL
+293 DGINTEYQKEVNL

-344 DASLKSLVLTGYN
+344 DATLKSLVLTGYD
-357 IGFNSTVTS
+357 IDFNSTVTS

-379 VKATPNDENAKFV
+379 VKATPSDENAKFV
-392 ITGNSDIANGSVIK
+392 ITGNSDIVNGSVIK

-442 VLLILTILV
+442 VLLILLILV
-451 IIDRKKKVK
+451 IIDRKKKEK
-460 KVPKTTVVKKSSG
+460 KVPKTTVVKKSSS

-482 ASNVEVLKM
+482 AGNVEVLKM

>member
-11 LLLPYRVFAFAY
+11 LILPYKVWAFGIACSSSVSSGEMIDCTISPGNNLVSVKGNVGFDDALTFY
-23 YCPSSVT
+23 GITGDGFTNASNGTNLVLNNVKTNAGIHLIFKAPSVT
-30 SGEEIR
+30 S
-36 CSIVPGTNLKSVT
+36 K
-49 GNVGS
+49 
-54 DEALVFY
+54 
-61 GISGNGFTDRS
+61 
-72 SGTGI
+72 
-77 LLNDVKSNADVYL
+77 
-90 KFKAPNVSTT
+90 
-100 KEYSISFT
+100 KEYAITFT
-108 NFSYVTEDDH
+108 NFSFVTEGNNETH
-118 TNLYKAE
+118 LYKAE
-125 IFKVNVVPKT
+125 LLKVNVIPKT
-135 TTTTTTKGSIFKI
+135 TTTTTTKSSIFKI

-163 CTSKNGVCNVNLS
+163 CTSKNGVCNVDLN
-176 EVGVPVREGY
+176 EAGVPVREGY

-194 KDCTTS
+194 KNCTTT

-207 AKKSTILFACYTKNS
+207 AKKNTTLYACYTKEEN
-222 DSTTTTTTTK
+222 TTKTTTTTTK
-232 ATTSN
+232 V
-237 KTTST
+237 T
-242 TTITSKTD
+242 TTTAKTD
-250 IKLYLKNLSIEGQTI
+250 IKLYLKELNVEGQTI

-279 YEVESIKINAEAAS
+279 YDVESIKINAEAAS
-293 EGVNLDYQNEVNL
+293 DGINTEYQNEVNL

-344 DASLKSLVLTGYN
+344 DATLKSLVLTGYN
-357 IGFNSTVTS
+357 IDFNSTVTS

-379 VKATPNDENAKFV
+379 VKATPSDENAKFV
-392 ITGNSDIANGSVIK
+392 ITGNSDIVNGSVIK

-442 VLLILTILV
+442 VLLILIILV

-460 KVPKTTVVKKSSG
+460 KVPKTTVVKKSSS

>member
-11 LLLPYRVFAFAY
+11 LLLPYKVWAFGIACSSSVSSGEMIDCTISPGDNLVSVKGNVGFDDALTFY
-23 YCPSSVT
+23 GITGDGFTNASNGTNLVLNNVKTNAGIHLSFKAPSVT
-30 SGEEIR
+30 S
-36 CSIVPGTNLKSVT
+36 K
-49 GNVGS
+49 
-54 DEALVFY
+54 
-61 GISGNGFTDRS
+61 
-72 SGTGI
+72 
-77 LLNDVKSNADVYL
+77 
-90 KFKAPNVSTT
+90 
-100 KEYSISFT
+100 KEYAITFT
-108 NFSYVTEDDH
+108 NFSFVTEGNNETH
-118 TNLYKAE
+118 LYKAE
-125 IFKVNVVPKT
+125 LLKVNVIPKT
-135 TTTTTTKGSIFKI
+135 TTTTTTKSSIFKI

-163 CTSKNGVCNVNLS
+163 CTSKNGVCNVNLN
-176 EVGVPVREGY
+176 EAGVPVREGY

-194 KDCTTS
+194 KNCTTT

-207 AKKSTILFACYTKNS
+207 AKKNTTLYACYTKEENTT
-222 DSTTTTTTTK
+222 TTTTTTTK
-232 ATTSN
+232 V
-237 KTTST
+237 T
-242 TTITSKTD
+242 TTTAKTD
-250 IKLYLKNLSIEGQTI
+250 IKLYLKELNVEGQTI

-279 YEVESIKINAEAAS
+279 YDVESIKINAEAAS
-293 EGVNLDYQNEVNL
+293 DGINTEYQKEVNL

-344 DASLKSLVLTGYN
+344 DATLKSLVLTGYD
-357 IGFNSTVTS
+357 IDFNSTVTS

-379 VKATPNDENAKFV
+379 VKATPSDENAKFV
-392 ITGNSDIANGSVIK
+392 ITGNSDIVNGSVIK

-442 VLLILTILV
+442 VLLILLILV

-460 KVPKTTVVKKSSG
+460 KVPKTTVVKKSSS

-482 ASNVEVLKM
+482 ASNVEVLKI

>member
-11 LLLPYRVFAFAY
+11 LLLPYKVWAFGIACSSSVSSGEMIDCTISPGDNLVSVKGNVGFDDALTFY
-23 YCPSSVT
+23 GITGDGFTNASNGTNLVLNNVKTNAGIHLIFKAPSVT
-30 SGEEIR
+30 S
-36 CSIVPGTNLKSVT
+36 K
-49 GNVGS
+49 
-54 DEALVFY
+54 
-61 GISGNGFTDRS
+61 
-72 SGTGI
+72 
-77 LLNDVKSNADVYL
+77 
-90 KFKAPNVSTT
+90 
-100 KEYSISFT
+100 KEYAITFT
-108 NFSYVTEDDH
+108 NFSFVTEGNNETH
-118 TNLYKAE
+118 LYKAE
-125 IFKVNVVPKT
+125 LLKVNVIPKT
-135 TTTTTTKGSIFKI
+135 TTTTTTKSSIFKI

-163 CTSKNGVCNVNLS
+163 CTSKNGVCNVNLN
-176 EVGVPVREGY
+176 EAGVPVREGY

-194 KDCTTS
+194 KNCTTT

-207 AKKSTILFACYTKNS
+207 AKKNTTLYACYTKEENTT
-222 DSTTTTTTTK
+222 TTTTTTTK
-232 ATTSN
+232 V
-237 KTTST
+237 T
-242 TTITSKTD
+242 TTTAKTD
-250 IKLYLKNLSIEGQTI
+250 IKLYLKELNVEGQTI

-279 YEVESIKINAEAAS
+279 YDVESIKINAEAAS
-293 EGVNLDYQNEVNL
+293 DGINTEYQKEVNL

-344 DASLKSLVLTGYN
+344 DATLKSLVLTGYD
-357 IGFNSTVTS
+357 IDFNSTVTS

-379 VKATPNDENAKFV
+379 VKATPSDENAKFV
-392 ITGNSDIANGSVIK
+392 ITGNSDIVNGSVIK

-442 VLLILTILV
+442 VLLILLILV
-451 IIDRKKKVK
+451 IIDRKKKEK
-460 KVPKTTVVKKSSG
+460 KVPKTTVVKKSSS

>member
-11 LLLPYRVFAFAY
+11 LLLPYKVWAFGIACSSSVSSGEMIDCTISPGNNLVSVKGNVGFDDALTFY
-23 YCPSSVT
+23 GITGDGFTNASNGTNLVLNNVKTNAGIHLSFKAPSVT
-30 SGEEIR
+30 S
-36 CSIVPGTNLKSVT
+36 K
-49 GNVGS
+49 
-54 DEALVFY
+54 
-61 GISGNGFTDRS
+61 
-72 SGTGI
+72 
-77 LLNDVKSNADVYL
+77 
-90 KFKAPNVSTT
+90 
-100 KEYSISFT
+100 KEYAITFT
-108 NFSYVTEDDH
+108 NFSFVTEGNNETH
-118 TNLYKAE
+118 LYKAE
-125 IFKVNVVPKT
+125 LLKVNVIPKT
-135 TTTTTTKGSIFKI
+135 TTTTTTKSSIFKI

-163 CTSKNGVCNVNLS
+163 CTSKNGVCNVNLN

-194 KDCTTS
+194 KNCTTT

-207 AKKSTILFACYTKNS
+207 AKKNTTLYACYTKEENTT
-222 DSTTTTTTTK
+222 TTTTTTTK
-232 ATTSN
+232 V
-237 KTTST
+237 T
-242 TTITSKTD
+242 TTTAKTD
-250 IKLYLKNLSIEGQTI
+250 IKLYLKELNVEGQTI

-279 YEVESIKINAEAAS
+279 YDVESIKINAEAAS
-293 EGVNLDYQNEVNL
+293 DGINTEYQKEVNL

-344 DASLKSLVLTGYN
+344 DATLKSLVLTGYD

-379 VKATPNDENAKFV
+379 VKATPSDENAKFV
-392 ITGNSDIANGSVIK
+392 ITGNSDIVNGSVIK

-412 DGTLMSYKINIT
+412 DGTLMSYKINIA

-442 VLLILTILV
+442 VLLILLILV
-451 IIDRKKKVK
+451 IIDRKKKEK
-460 KVPKTTVVKKSSG
+460 KVPKTTVVKKSSS

>member
-11 LLLPYRVFAFAY
+11 LLLPYKVWAFGIACSSSVSSGEMIDCTISPGDNLVSVKGNVGFDDALTFY
-23 YCPSSVT
+23 GITGDGFTNASNGTNLVLNNVKTNAGIHLSFKAPSVT
-30 SGEEIR
+30 S
-36 CSIVPGTNLKSVT
+36 K
-49 GNVGS
+49 
-54 DEALVFY
+54 
-61 GISGNGFTDRS
+61 
-72 SGTGI
+72 
-77 LLNDVKSNADVYL
+77 
-90 KFKAPNVSTT
+90 
-100 KEYSISFT
+100 KEYAITFT
-108 NFSYVTEDDH
+108 NFSFVTEGNNETH
-118 TNLYKAE
+118 LYKAE
-125 IFKVNVVPKT
+125 LLKVNVIPKT
-135 TTTTTTKGSIFKI
+135 TTTTTTKSSIFKI

-163 CTSKNGVCNVNLS
+163 CTSKNGVCNVNLN
-176 EVGVPVREGY
+176 EAGVPVREGY

-194 KDCTTS
+194 KNCTTT

-207 AKKSTILFACYTKNS
+207 AKKNTTLYACYTKEEN
-222 DSTTTTTTTK
+222 TTATTTTTTK
-232 ATTSN
+232 V
-237 KTTST
+237 T
-242 TTITSKTD
+242 TTTAKTD
-250 IKLYLKNLSIEGQTI
+250 IKLYLKELNVEGQTI

-279 YEVESIKINAEAAS
+279 YDVESIKINAEAAS
-293 EGVNLDYQNEVNL
+293 DGINTEYQKEVNL

-344 DASLKSLVLTGYN
+344 DATLKSLVLTGYD
-357 IGFNSTVTS
+357 IDFNSTVTS

-379 VKATPNDENAKFV
+379 VKATPSDENAKFV
-392 ITGNSDIANGSVIK
+392 ITGNSDIVNGSVIK

-442 VLLILTILV
+442 VLLILLILV
-451 IIDRKKKVK
+451 IIDRKKKEK
-460 KVPKTTVVKKSSG
+460 KVPKTTVVKKSSS

>member
-11 LLLPYRVFAFAY
+11 LLLPYKVWAFGIACSSSVSSGEMIDCTISPGNNLVSVKGNVGFDDALTFY
-23 YCPSSVT
+23 GITGDGFTNASNGTNLVLNNVKTNAGIHLSFKAPSVT
-30 SGEEIR
+30 S
-36 CSIVPGTNLKSVT
+36 K
-49 GNVGS
+49 
-54 DEALVFY
+54 
-61 GISGNGFTDRS
+61 
-72 SGTGI
+72 
-77 LLNDVKSNADVYL
+77 
-90 KFKAPNVSTT
+90 
-100 KEYSISFT
+100 KEYAITFT
-108 NFSYVTEDDH
+108 NFSFVTEGNNETH
-118 TNLYKAE
+118 LYKAE
-125 IFKVNVVPKT
+125 LLKVNVIPKT
-135 TTTTTTKGSIFKI
+135 TTTTTTKSSIFKI

-163 CTSKNGVCNVNLS
+163 CTSKNGVCNVNLN
-176 EVGVPVREGY
+176 EAGVPVREGY

-194 KDCTTS
+194 KNCTTT

-207 AKKSTILFACYTKNS
+207 AKKNTTLYACYTKEENTT
-222 DSTTTTTTTK
+222 TTTTTTTK
-232 ATTSN
+232 V
-237 KTTST
+237 T
-242 TTITSKTD
+242 TTTAKTD
-250 IKLYLKNLSIEGQTI
+250 IKLYLKELNVEGQTI

-279 YEVESIKINAEAAS
+279 YDVESIKINAEAAS
-293 EGVNLDYQNEVNL
+293 DGINTEYQKEVNL

-344 DASLKSLVLTGYN
+344 DATLKSLVLTGYD
-357 IGFNSTVTS
+357 IDFNSTVTS

-379 VKATPNDENAKFV
+379 VKATPSDENAKFV
-392 ITGNSDIANGSVIK
+392 ITGNSDIVNGSVIK

-442 VLLILTILV
+442 VLLILLILV

-460 KVPKTTVVKKSSG
+460 KVPKTTVVKKSSS

>member
-11 LLLPYRVFAFAY
+11 LLLPYKVWAFGIACSSSVSSGEIIDCTISPGDNLVSVKGNVGFDDALTFY
-23 YCPSSVT
+23 GITGDGFTNASNGTNIVLNNVKTNAGIHLSFKAPSVT
-30 SGEEIR
+30 S
-36 CSIVPGTNLKSVT
+36 K
-49 GNVGS
+49 
-54 DEALVFY
+54 
-61 GISGNGFTDRS
+61 
-72 SGTGI
+72 
-77 LLNDVKSNADVYL
+77 
-90 KFKAPNVSTT
+90 
-100 KEYSISFT
+100 KEYSITFT
-108 NFSYVTEDDH
+108 NFSFVTEGNNETH
-118 TNLYKAE
+118 LYKAE
-125 IFKVNVVPKT
+125 LLKVNVIPKT
-135 TTTTTTKGSIFKI
+135 TTTTTTKSSIFKI

-163 CTSKNGVCNVNLS
+163 CTSKNGVCNVNLN
-176 EVGVPVREGY
+176 EAGVPVREGY

-194 KDCTTS
+194 KNCTTT

-207 AKKSTILFACYTKNS
+207 AKKNTTLYACYTKEENTT
-222 DSTTTTTTTK
+222 TTTTTTTK
-232 ATTSN
+232 V
-237 KTTST
+237 T
-242 TTITSKTD
+242 TTTAKTD
-250 IKLYLKNLSIEGQTI
+250 IKLYLKELNVEGQTI

-279 YEVESIKINAEAAS
+279 YDVESIKINAEAAS
-293 EGVNLDYQNEVNL
+293 DGINTEYQKEVNL

-344 DASLKSLVLTGYN
+344 DATLKSLVLTGYD

-379 VKATPNDENAKFV
+379 VKATPSDENAKFV
-392 ITGNSDIANGSVIK
+392 ITGNSDIVNGSVIK

-442 VLLILTILV
+442 VILILLILV
-451 IIDRKKKVK
+451 IIDRKKKEK
-460 KVPKTTVVKKSSG
+460 KVPKTTVVKKSSS

>member
-11 LLLPYRVFAFAY
+11 LLLPYKVWAFGIACSSSVSSGEMIDCTISPGDNLVSVKGNVGFDDALTFY
-23 YCPSSVT
+23 GITGDGFTNVSNGTNLVLNNVKTNAGIHLSFKAPSVT
-30 SGEEIR
+30 S
-36 CSIVPGTNLKSVT
+36 K
-49 GNVGS
+49 
-54 DEALVFY
+54 
-61 GISGNGFTDRS
+61 
-72 SGTGI
+72 
-77 LLNDVKSNADVYL
+77 
-90 KFKAPNVSTT
+90 
-100 KEYSISFT
+100 KEYAITFT
-108 NFSYVTEDDH
+108 NFSFVTEGNNETH
-118 TNLYKAE
+118 LYKAE
-125 IFKVNVVPKT
+125 LLKVNVIPKT
-135 TTTTTTKGSIFKI
+135 TTTTTTKSSIFKI

-163 CTSKNGVCNVNLS
+163 CTSKNGVCNVNLN

-194 KDCTTS
+194 KNCTTT

-207 AKKSTILFACYTKNS
+207 AKKNTTLYACYTKEENTT
-222 DSTTTTTTTK
+222 TTTTTTTK
-232 ATTSN
+232 V
-237 KTTST
+237 T
-242 TTITSKTD
+242 TTTAKTD
-250 IKLYLKNLSIEGQTI
+250 IKLYLKELNVEGQTI

-279 YEVESIKINAEAAS
+279 YDVESIKINAEAAS
-293 EGVNLDYQNEVNL
+293 DGINTEYQKEVNL

-344 DASLKSLVLTGYN
+344 DATLKSLVLTGYD

-379 VKATPNDENAKFV
+379 VKATPSDENAKFV
-392 ITGNSDIANGSVIK
+392 ITGNSDIVNGSVIK

-442 VLLILTILV
+442 VLLILLILV
-451 IIDRKKKVK
+451 VIDRKKKEK
-460 KVPKTTVVKKSSG
+460 KVPKTTVVKKSSS

-482 ASNVEVLKM
+482 ASSVEVLKM

>member
-11 LLLPYRVFAFAY
+11 LLLPYKVWAFGIACSSSVSSGEMIDCTISPGDNLVSVKGNVGFDDALTFY
-23 YCPSSVT
+23 GITGDGFTNVSNGTNLVLNNVKTNAGIHLSFKAPSVT
-30 SGEEIR
+30 S
-36 CSIVPGTNLKSVT
+36 K
-49 GNVGS
+49 
-54 DEALVFY
+54 
-61 GISGNGFTDRS
+61 
-72 SGTGI
+72 
-77 LLNDVKSNADVYL
+77 
-90 KFKAPNVSTT
+90 
-100 KEYSISFT
+100 KEYAITFT
-108 NFSYVTEDDH
+108 NFSFVTEGNNETH
-118 TNLYKAE
+118 LYKAE
-125 IFKVNVVPKT
+125 LLKVNVIPKT
-135 TTTTTTKGSIFKI
+135 TTTTTTKSSIFKI

-163 CTSKNGVCNVNLS
+163 CTSKNGVCNVNLN

-194 KDCTTS
+194 KNCTTT

-207 AKKSTILFACYTKNS
+207 AKKNTTLYACYTKEENTT
-222 DSTTTTTTTK
+222 TTTTTTTK
-232 ATTSN
+232 V
-237 KTTST
+237 T
-242 TTITSKTD
+242 TTTAKTD
-250 IKLYLKNLSIEGQTI
+250 IKLYLKELNIEGQTI

-279 YEVESIKINAEAAS
+279 YDVESIKINAEAAS
-293 EGVNLDYQNEVNL
+293 DGINTEYQKEVNL

-344 DASLKSLVLTGYN
+344 DATLKSLVLTGYD
-357 IGFNSTVTS
+357 IDFNSTVTS

-379 VKATPNDENAKFV
+379 VKATPSDENAKFV
-392 ITGNSDIANGSVIK
+392 ITGNSDIVNGSVIK

-442 VLLILTILV
+442 VLLILLILV
-451 IIDRKKKVK
+451 IIDRKKKEK
-460 KVPKTTVVKKSSG
+460 KVPKTTVVKKSSS

>member
-11 LLLPYRVFAFAY
+11 LILPYKVWAFGIACSSSVSSGEMIDCTISPGNNLVSVKGNVGFDDALTFY
-23 YCPSSVT
+23 GITGDGFTNASNGTNLVLNNVKTNAGIHLIFKAPSVT
-30 SGEEIR
+30 S
-36 CSIVPGTNLKSVT
+36 K
-49 GNVGS
+49 
-54 DEALVFY
+54 
-61 GISGNGFTDRS
+61 
-72 SGTGI
+72 
-77 LLNDVKSNADVYL
+77 
-90 KFKAPNVSTT
+90 
-100 KEYSISFT
+100 KEYAITFT
-108 NFSYVTEDDH
+108 NFSFVTEGNNETH
-118 TNLYKAE
+118 LYKAE
-125 IFKVNVVPKT
+125 LLKVNVIPKT
-135 TTTTTTKGSIFKI
+135 TTTTTTKSSIFKI

-163 CTSKNGVCNVNLS
+163 CTSKNGVCNVDLN
-176 EVGVPVREGY
+176 EAGVPVREGY

-194 KDCTTS
+194 KNCTTT

-207 AKKSTILFACYTKNS
+207 AKKNTTLYACYTKEEN
-222 DSTTTTTTTK
+222 TTKTTTTTTK
-232 ATTSN
+232 V
-237 KTTST
+237 T
-242 TTITSKTD
+242 TTTTKTD
-250 IKLYLKNLSIEGQTI
+250 IKLYLKELNVEGQTI

-279 YEVESIKINAEAAS
+279 YDVESIKINAEAAS
-293 EGVNLDYQNEVNL
+293 DGINTEYQNEVNL

-344 DASLKSLVLTGYN
+344 DATLKSLVLTGYN
-357 IGFNSTVTS
+357 IDFNSTVTS

-379 VKATPNDENAKFV
+379 VKATPSDENAKFV
-392 ITGNSDIANGSVIK
+392 ITGNSDIVNGSVIK

-442 VLLILTILV
+442 VLLILLILV
-451 IIDRKKKVK
+451 IIDRKKKEK
-460 KVPKTTVVKKSSG
+460 KVPKTTVVKKSSS

>member
-11 LLLPYRVFAFAY
+11 LLLPYKVWAFGIACSSSVSSGEMIDCTISPGNNLVSVKGNVGFDDALTFY
-23 YCPSSVT
+23 GITGDGFTNASNGTNLVLNNVKTNAGIHLIFKAPSVT
-30 SGEEIR
+30 S
-36 CSIVPGTNLKSVT
+36 K
-49 GNVGS
+49 
-54 DEALVFY
+54 
-61 GISGNGFTDRS
+61 
-72 SGTGI
+72 
-77 LLNDVKSNADVYL
+77 
-90 KFKAPNVSTT
+90 
-100 KEYSISFT
+100 KEYAITFT
-108 NFSYVTEDDH
+108 NFSFVTEGNNETH
-118 TNLYKAE
+118 LYKAE
-125 IFKVNVVPKT
+125 LLKVNVIPKT
-135 TTTTTTKGSIFKI
+135 TTTTTTKSSIFKI

-163 CTSKNGVCNVNLS
+163 CTSKNGVCNVDLN
-176 EVGVPVREGY
+176 EAGVPVREGY

-194 KDCTTS
+194 KNCTTT

-207 AKKSTILFACYTKNS
+207 AKKNTTLYACYTKEEN
-222 DSTTTTTTTK
+222 TTKTTTTTTK
-232 ATTSN
+232 V
-237 KTTST
+237 T
-242 TTITSKTD
+242 TTTAKTD
-250 IKLYLKNLSIEGQTI
+250 IKLYLKELNVEGQTI

-279 YEVESIKINAEAAS
+279 YDVESIKINAEAAS
-293 EGVNLDYQNEVNL
+293 DGINTEYQNEVNL

-344 DASLKSLVLTGYN
+344 DATLKSLVLTGYN
-357 IGFNSTVTS
+357 IDFNSTVTS

-379 VKATPNDENAKFV
+379 VKATPSDENAKFV
-392 ITGNSDIANGSVIK
+392 ITGNSDIVNGSVIK

-432 KTYFLIGAGV
+432 KTYFLIGTGV
-442 VLLILTILV
+442 VLLILLILV
-451 IIDRKKKVK
+451 IIDRKKKEK
-460 KVPKTTVVKKSSG
+460 KVPKTTVVKKSSS